1 MNNKRSDTQKLLPV
15 DVSTLIHKLD
25 VATRDASVRLT
36 FDEMEQIKNILIVMQ
51 NNTPRPAI
59 FAQQLDLFTK

>member
-1 MNNKRSDTQKLLPV
+1 MNNKRSDIQKLPV

-25 VATRDASVRLT
+25 VATKDASVRLT
-36 FDEMEQIKNILIVMQ
+36 FDEMQQIKNILIVMQ

-59 FAQQLDLFTK
+59 FAQQLDLFAK

>member
-1 MNNKRSDTQKLLPV
+1 MDNKRSDTQKLPV
-15 DVSTLIHKLD
+15 DVSTLIQKLD

-59 FAQQLDLFTK
+59 FAQQIDLFTK

>member
-1 MNNKRSDTQKLLPV
+1 MDNKRSDTQKPPV

-25 VATRDASVRLT
+25 VATKDASVRLT
-36 FDEMEQIKNILIVMQ
+36 FDEMEQIKSILIVMQ

-59 FAQQLDLFTK
+59 FAQQLDLFAK

>member
-1 MNNKRSDTQKLLPV
+1 MDNKRSDTQKLPV
-15 DVSTLIHKLD
+15 DVSTLIQKLD

-59 FAQQLDLFTK
+59 FAQQLDLFAK

>member
-1 MNNKRSDTQKLLPV
+1 MNNKRSDIQKLPV
-15 DVSTLIHKLD
+15 DVSTLIQKLD
-25 VATRDASVRLT
+25 VATKDASVRLT